1 MVIFAFILGRCFVFQ
16 LNDVHLEKN
25 IQNKNLS
32 FKLALYI
39 PMNQRKLFIPC
50 SHQHRSPTTRSTN
63 NKTQYLHYLLCFK
76 CQLSKSLNVCK
87 VTFMK
92 IFFLCFTGMFGKCPI
107 GRSVLHFAMAAAKI
121 VQWNVEEF

>member
-1 MVIFAFILGRCFVFQ
+1 
-16 LNDVHLEKN
+16 
-25 IQNKNLS
+25 
-32 FKLALYI
+32 
-39 PMNQRKLFIPC
+39 MNQRKLFIAC
-50 SHQHRSPTTRSTN
+50 SQQHRSSTTRSTN
-63 NKTQYLHYLLCFK
+63 NKTQSLDYLLRFK

-92 IFFLCFTGMFGKCPI
+92 ILFLCFTGMFGKCPI

>member
-1 MVIFAFILGRCFVFQ
+1 
-16 LNDVHLEKN
+16 
-25 IQNKNLS
+25 
-32 FKLALYI
+32 
-39 PMNQRKLFIPC
+39 MNQRKLFILC
-50 SHQHRSPTTRSTN
+50 SHQHRSSTTRSTN
-63 NKTQYLHYLLCFK
+63 NKTQSLDYVYLLRFK

-92 IFFLCFTGMFGKCPI
+92 ILFLCVTGMFGKCPI